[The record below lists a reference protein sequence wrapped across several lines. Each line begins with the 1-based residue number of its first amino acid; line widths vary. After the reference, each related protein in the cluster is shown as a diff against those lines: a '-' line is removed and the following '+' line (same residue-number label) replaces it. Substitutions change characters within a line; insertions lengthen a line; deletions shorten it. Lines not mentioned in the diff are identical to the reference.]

1 MAAILAKPLSNRT
14 QTYATHR
21 RSHAWFHFIGVP
33 ILSINI
39 LVKLIQAVR
48 FPSIAA
54 AWDVVVAGA
63 LVIAIVLARSYAL
76 TVQNRVIRLEERAR
90 LQRCLPEDLRARI
103 DELKTSQ
110 LVAMRFC
117 SDEELPE
124 ITREVLSG
132 ELRERDDIKKRIS
145 RWRPDWLRV

>member
-1 MAAILAKPLSNRT
+1 MSTRT
-14 QTYATHR
+14 QIYATHR
-21 RSHAWFHFIGVP
+21 RFHAWFHFIGVP

-39 LVKLIQAVR
+39 LVKFVQAVR
-48 FPSIAA
+48 FPSIERV
-54 AWDVVVAGA
+54 WDVVVAIA

-76 TVQNRVIRLEERAR
+76 TVQNRVIRLEERTR

-110 LVAMRFC
+110 LVALRFC

-132 ELRERDDIKKRIS
+132 ELRERNEIKKRIS
-145 RWRPDWLRV
+145 KWRADWLRV

>member
-1 MAAILAKPLSNRT
+1 MSTRS

-21 RSHAWFHFIGVP
+21 RYHAWFHFIGVP
-33 ILSINI
+33 ILAINI
-39 LVKLIQAVR
+39 LVKLVQAVR
-48 FPSIAA
+48 FPSLAA
-54 AWDVVVAGA
+54 AWEVVVAIA

-76 TVQNRVIRLEERAR
+76 TVQNRVIRIEERAR

-110 LVAMRFC
+110 LVALRFC

-124 ITREVLSG
+124 FARAILSG
-132 ELRERDDIKKRIS
+132 ELRERNEIKRRIKN
-145 RWRPDWLRV
+145 WRADWLRV

>member
-1 MAAILAKPLSNRT
+1 MSTRT

-21 RSHAWFHFIGVP
+21 RYHALFHFIGVP

-39 LVKLIQAVR
+39 LVKLVHAVR
-48 FPSIAA
+48 FPSLAA
-54 AWDVVVAGA
+54 AWDVVVASA

-110 LVAMRFC
+110 LVALRFC

-132 ELRERDDIKKRIS
+132 ELRERNEIKKRVNK
-145 RWRPDWLRV
+145 WRPDWLRV